1 MKKWLCNIASEFVEG
16 LADGF
21 LILFGGASV
30 AQFST
35 ELPRI
40 PPVQAL
46 CSVLLAGVWYVASYI
61 KKNPPPFGADS
72 TQPSALSPQPT
83 ATPPTS

>member
-46 CSVLLAGVWYVASYI
+46 CSVALAGVWYVASYI
-61 KKNPPPFGADS
+61 KKNPPPFAQAAEPVPPS
-72 TQPSALSPQPT
+72 PSATSTSPQ
-83 ATPPTS
+83 S